1 MNNNFQ
7 EYNEK
12 EYNNVEKKEKKKSI
26 RNKVT
31 LFIVLLIVCFFSTYF
46 IVDRLTNSKY
56 KDVSDNQSKTAVFIK
71 WWYEDNTKSRW
82 NSRNFRNF
90 KRV

>member
-46 IVDRLTNSKY
+46 IVDRLTNS
-56 KDVSDNQSKTAVFIK
+56 NIK
-71 WWYEDNTKSRW
+71 MSVIINLKPQYIIIPTY
-82 NSRNFRNF
+82 
-90 KRV
+90 

>member
-31 LFIVLLIVCFFSTYF
+31 LFIVLLIVCFF
-46 IVDRLTNSKY
+46 
-56 KDVSDNQSKTAVFIK
+56 
-71 WWYEDNTKSRW
+71 
-82 NSRNFRNF
+82 
-90 KRV
+90 

>member
-31 LFIVLLIVCFFSTYF
+31 LFIVLLIVCFSQL
-46 IVDRLTNSKY
+46 ILL
-56 KDVSDNQSKTAVFIK
+56 
-71 WWYEDNTKSRW
+71 
-82 NSRNFRNF
+82 
-90 KRV
+90 